1 MATGRVVIWAI
12 VIGVGLVVAF
22 IGYAAQPGGA
32 TSAYEAG
39 RQLGYAAGQG
49 LIAAAI
55 TYFVLRWLSR
65 RSRGA

>member
-1 MATGRVVIWAI
+1 MATPRVVWTIAI
-12 VIGVGLVVAF
+12 AVGLVVTF

-39 RQLGYAAGQG
+39 RQLGYAVGQG

-55 TYFVLRWLSR
+55 TYFVLRWFSR